1 MRRVYQLHY
10 TLADRDDAEGFTV
23 GSVLASYIHLHFLS
37 TPTLASAFVGHAM
50 RHRETAVPVDD
61 AR

>member
-1 MRRVYQLHY
+1 MPRAYQLHY
-10 TLADRDDAEGFTV
+10 TLAGMGDAEGFTL

-37 TPTLASAFVGHAM
+37 TPTLASAFVRHAA
-50 RHRETAVPVDD
+50 RHRETAVPIDG